1 MDINVKKEILEH
13 LNIIQNLINEA
24 PVTKSDEPETKQPK
38 EIALKDMPQ
47 GSVFVFQDKEFI
59 KLGEEQGGVLCITRD
74 LWAEDQEFGEDA
86 NYKTSK
92 IKDLL
97 EKEFWDNKED
107 KAILNYTMDLTSNN
121 GDDVLGSYTS
131 NIGLL
136 TCDLYRKYYKVIPR
150 YTKDW
155 WWTCTPWGYSTRAGY
170 VCYVYTSGEL
180 SNRIAYDNCGVVP
193 ACILDGQ
200 TLISCDSNYK

>member
-24 PVTKSDEPETKQPK
+24 PVTKSDEPETRQPR
-38 EIALKDMPQ
+38 EIALKDMAQ
-47 GSVFVFQDKEFI
+47 GSVFVFKDKEFI

-74 LWAEDQEFGEDA
+74 FWGKEQEFGEDA

-136 TCDLYRKYYKVIPR
+136 TCDLVRKYYKVIPR
-150 YTKDW
+150 YKDW
-155 WWTCTPWGYSTRAGY
+155 WWTCTPWGYSAHAGNVY
-170 VCYVYTSGEL
+170 TVYTSGAL
-180 SNRIAYDNCGVVP
+180 NYNNAYYSNGVVP

-200 TLISCDSNYK
+200 TLISCDSNCK

>member
-1 MDINVKKEILEH
+1 MDIKVKEEILKH
-13 LNIIQNLINEA
+13 LNIILNLINEE
-24 PVTKSDEPETKQPK
+24 PVTKSDEPETRQPK

-47 GSVFVFQDKEFI
+47 GSVFVFKDKEFI

-74 LWAEDQEFGEDA
+74 LWGKEQEFGEDA

-136 TCDLYRKYYKVIPR
+136 TCDLVRKYYKIIPR
-150 YTKDW
+150 YKDW

-170 VCYVYTSGEL
+170 VYGVDTSGGL
-180 SNRIAYDNCGVVP
+180 YGSYACDDIGVVP

>member
-24 PVTKSDEPETKQPK
+24 PVTKSDEPETRQPR

-74 LWAEDQEFGEDA
+74 FWGKEQEFGEDA

-136 TCDLYRKYYKVIPR
+136 TCDLVRKYYKVIPR
-150 YTKDW
+150 YIDW
-155 WWTCTPWGYSTRAGY
+155 WLTCTPWGYSTYAGD
-170 VCYVYTSGEL
+170 VYSVYASGVL
-180 SNRIAYDNCGVVP
+180 DSNIANYISGVVP

-200 TLISCDSNYK
+200 TLISCDSNCK